1 MLSQQATLFY
11 LFHRRSSFF
20 FTFFT
25 GGAPFFFT
33 GGCDLFKR
41 AWFNRACLILFIVPV
56 VTYSNADTQ
65 KLSILNENKKRAG
78 VYCWTNI
85 QNGKRYVGSSVDL
98 SRRFSS
104 YFSIKWLTSAVNSVI
119 NKALLKYGYSGF
131 KLEIL
136 EYCDPKDVIEREQ
149 YYIDLLK
156 PEYNVLK
163 VAGSLYG
170 HKHTKETINK
180 IKAAA
185 QNRKGPF
192 LGKTHSEDTKAKM
205 RTVALNRSIEA
216 KANIGRTLGFKVEVV
231 DTKTGEKTIYDS
243 MRATAR
249 PFKLNDVTVIT
260 SKKKIFTWTD
270 IVSI

>member
-1 MLSQQATLFY
+1 MLTLKSYQFLTKTKKELEY
-11 LFHRRSSFF
+11 
-20 FTFFT
+20 T
-25 GGAPFFFT
+25 G
-33 GGCDLFKR
+33 
-41 AWFNRACLILFIVPV
+41 
-56 VTYSNADTQ
+56 
-65 KLSILNENKKRAG
+65 
-78 VYCWTNI
+78 WTNI

-119 NKALLKYGYSGF
+119 NKALLKSGYSGF

-185 QNRKGPF
+185 QNR
-192 LGKTHSEDTKAKM
+192 T
-205 RTVALNRSIEA
+205 
-216 KANIGRTLGFKVEVV
+216 
-231 DTKTGEKTIYDS
+231 
-243 MRATAR
+243 RAFFR
-249 PFKLNDVTVIT
+249 
-260 SKKKIFTWTD
+260 
-270 IVSI
+270 

>member
-25 GGAPFFFT
+25 GGAAFFFT

-98 SRRFSS
+98 STK
-104 YFSIKWLTSAVNSVI
+104 I
-119 NKALLKYGYSGF
+119 F
-131 KLEIL
+131 KL
-136 EYCDPKDVIEREQ
+136 
-149 YYIDLLK
+149 
-156 PEYNVLK
+156 
-163 VAGSLYG
+163 
-170 HKHTKETINK
+170 
-180 IKAAA
+180 
-185 QNRKGPF
+185 F
-192 LGKTHSEDTKAKM
+192 
-205 RTVALNRSIEA
+205 
-216 KANIGRTLGFKVEVV
+216 
-231 DTKTGEKTIYDS
+231 
-243 MRATAR
+243 
-249 PFKLNDVTVIT
+249 
-260 SKKKIFTWTD
+260 
-270 IVSI
+270 